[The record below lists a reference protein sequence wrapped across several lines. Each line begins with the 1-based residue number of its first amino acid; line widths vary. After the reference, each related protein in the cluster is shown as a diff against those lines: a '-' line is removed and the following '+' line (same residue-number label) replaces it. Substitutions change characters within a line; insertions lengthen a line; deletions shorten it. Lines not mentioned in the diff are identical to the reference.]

1 MDSANPHLANSCP
14 FCVLFSPDNV
24 SLQTIGLGTYKK
36 TNGFDV
42 EKDGMIH
49 AFNSF
54 LRSLRLLKEFVH
66 SRLV

>member
-1 MDSANPHLANSCP
+1 MDSANPNLAIFCP

-24 SLQTIGLGTYKK
+24 SLQTIGLGTYNK

-54 LRSLRLLKEFVH
+54 LEA
-66 SRLV
+66 SRYG